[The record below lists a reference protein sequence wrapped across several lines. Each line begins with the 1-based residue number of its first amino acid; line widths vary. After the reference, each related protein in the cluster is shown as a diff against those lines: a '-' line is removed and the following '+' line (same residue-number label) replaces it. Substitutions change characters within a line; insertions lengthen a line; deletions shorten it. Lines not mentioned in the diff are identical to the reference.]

1 MRIYSTIVFFS
12 LPFIPLIFV
21 KFSQFLLQFNDW
33 IVHVNSMTWVATL
46 LQRECLWNSI
56 TDSQV
61 RKSKN
66 CHNLEKFIYSV
77 DNFFFFYI
85 YIYIYIIFH
94 VSLSD
99 RIWQKGFVQE
109 VTCTSQETFCFWYF
123 QMLLAHH
130 KGSLGEMSVEC
141 KWKELSE

>member
-77 DNFFFFYI
+77 DNFFFFFYI
-85 YIYIYIIFH
+85 YIYYIPCFIIW
-94 VSLSD
+94 SYMAK
-99 RIWQKGFVQE
+99 RICARGNMHK
-109 VTCTSQETFCFWYF
+109 SRNFCFWYF